1 MSSTDRRHMRERDV
15 EQALTRAVQAHGVTT
30 PRSNQSRFYGGIRL
44 NETAVDDLNTALEDY

>member
-1 MSSTDRRHMRERDV
+1 MRERTV